1 MVTSVVY
8 FEMQNNLICTRNHF
22 ETKILKIRDIK
33 YRYKDF
39 PEIGVLWSI
48 SETLYIGKH
57 RGHTCCSAFRL
68 MSLFL

>member
-1 MVTSVVY
+1 MVTSFVY

-39 PEIGVLWSI
+39 PEIGVL
-48 SETLYIGKH
+48 
-57 RGHTCCSAFRL
+57 
-68 MSLFL
+68 

>member
-1 MVTSVVY
+1 VSINDLPFQNNIWSPVMVTSFVY

-39 PEIGVLWSI
+39 PEIGVL
-48 SETLYIGKH
+48 
-57 RGHTCCSAFRL
+57 
-68 MSLFL
+68 

>member
-1 MVTSVVY
+1 MVTSFVY

-48 SETLYIGKH
+48 SETLYIGKVVI
-57 RGHTCCSAFRL
+57 SVIRL
-68 MSLFL
+68 SLIELYHHG